1 LKIGSPGSWDKYLEA
16 WSSCMRDTYWFTET
30 RFFDY
35 GREEATDELRGD
47 WGAGDSVFLMAHD
60 GESVAGCLGV
70 KVRGRSGA
78 VRRWEPAV
86 PDRFKA
92 AGVGEMLLGE
102 AERRA
107 RDAGADTLSTTL
119 RYPFSMDKPWLGG
132 LYESMGFKDV
142 HPGIQL
148 LAGLEARSPE
158 PSKGYDVVPCGSFS
172 LGQLTE
178 FTLRAFAST
187 PEDQVIHGDNAPV
200 SQPGAI
206 RRAIEHQ
213 MSGGMGASPPEL
225 NMVAVAGGEPA
236 GFIRGIVVEDGYRPR
251 YGLLAILGVFPEHRR
266 RGVGYSLTLELMR
279 RFRGLGLE
287 YAFVGT
293 PWNDYEAQ
301 RIYMRAGFR
310 PVHRISFYRKR
321 LA

>member
-1 LKIGSPGSWDKYLEA
+1 MKIGSPEDWDQYLEA

-35 GREEATDELRGD
+35 RKEEVTDELRID
-47 WGAGDSVFLMAHD
+47 WETGDSVFLIAYSGD
-60 GESVAGCLGV
+60 GVAGCLGV
-70 KVRGRSGA
+70 KIRGRSSI

-86 PDRFKA
+86 PNRFRA
-92 AGVGEMLLGE
+92 AGVGERLLEE

-107 RDAGADTLSTTL
+107 RDTGVDTLSTTL
-119 RYPFSMDKPWLGG
+119 RYSFQMEKTWLGG

-142 HPGIQL
+142 HPGIQM
-148 LAGLEARSPE
+148 LAGLEARVPE
-158 PSKGYDVVPCGSFS
+158 PWTGYETVPCSSFS
-172 LGQLTE
+172 LDQLTE
-178 FTLRAFAST
+178 FTLRVFAST
-187 PEDQVIHGDNAPV
+187 PEDQMIHGDNAPV
-200 SQPGAI
+200 SQPEAI

-225 NMVAVAGGEPA
+225 NMVAMVDGEPA
-236 GFIRGIVVEDGYRPR
+236 GFIRGIVVEDGYWPR

-266 RGVGYSLTLELMR
+266 RGVGYSLTLELME
-279 RFRGLGLE
+279 RFRERGLE

-301 RIYMRAGFR
+301 RVYVRAGFK
-310 PVHRISFYRKR
+310 PVHRISFYRKW

>member
-1 LKIGSPGSWDKYLEA
+1 LKIGSTEDWDQYLEA

-35 GREEATDELRGD
+35 SKEEVTDELRID
-47 WGAGDSVFLMAHD
+47 WETGDSVFLIAYSGD
-60 GESVAGCLGV
+60 DVAGCLGI
-70 KVRGRSGA
+70 KIRGRSGA

-86 PDRFKA
+86 PNRFRA
-92 AGVGEMLLGE
+92 AGVGERLLEE
-102 AERRA
+102 AERRT

-119 RYPFSMDKPWLGG
+119 RYSFQMEKPWLGG
-132 LYESMGFKDV
+132 LYESIGFKDV

-148 LAGLEARSPE
+148 LAGLEARAPE
-158 PSKGYDVVPCGSFS
+158 PSKDYETVPCSSFS
-172 LGQLTE
+172 IDQLTE

-187 PEDQVIHGDNAPV
+187 PEDQMIHGDNAPV
-200 SQPGAI
+200 SQPEAI

-213 MSGGMGASPPEL
+213 VSGGMGASPPEL
-225 NMVAVAGGEPA
+225 NMVAMLGGEPA
-236 GFIRGIVVEDGYRPR
+236 GFIRGIVVEDEYRPR

-266 RGVGYSLTLELMR
+266 RGVGYSLTLELME
-279 RFRGLGLE
+279 RFRDRGLE

-301 RIYMRAGFR
+301 RVYVRAGFK
-310 PVHRISFYRKR
+310 PVHRISFYRKW
-321 LA
+321 LN